1 MTMKKIIL
9 SIILPALVLL
19 AALPAAAAPK
29 AEAQFDK
36 LVKTYTL
43 NPDGS
48 QEVRVIKQLTLYTH
62 AAMNSLYGETFIVY
76 DPAYQQLTINDSYT
90 RQTDGSIVRTP
101 DNAFVEVLPSAAA
114 DAPAYNGLK
123 EMVVVHTGLELGA
136 TIYLDYTIVT
146 KAGALPALDIFEPVE
161 ELSPIRNYELS
172 ISVPDGTPL
181 HYELLNGKAAP
192 KVSVADGM
200 RKVAWTLKNVKPRPR
215 YLPVSVQA
223 GSLQAVAATTFDSR
237 EAVLNVLSSQAYS
250 PDDEAVKALLA
261 SFDEGVA
268 DRRSVLDKI
277 NDYITSGLGQSRL
290 TLAQTG
296 YRVRPAADVIGSA
309 YATSAE
315 RALLADALVR
325 AAGQQSD
332 ISLAFPLTEDEAA
345 AGLSSLMAIS
355 SSPVCSDRSFQSY
368 VSIGDYVSLC
378 NLDGSKV
385 EAGGIDARLE
395 LVNTLS
401 ISAGDGKALGG
412 GCYSFSFPEGDSQ
425 WLRQVYASTTAN
437 TTRSVNLL
445 LPYLPEET
453 LTYVL
458 DNEDGMATVALPED
472 RTVSNSVG
480 TVSLRTEQK
489 DGNTVLIL
497 SLKLGTQLIA
507 PGLYPQYYR
516 LMSEWYT
523 LCATPLIFSAE

>member
-43 NPDGS
+43 NHDGS

-261 SFDEGVA
+261 SLTRAWPTGVPCWT
-268 DRRSVLDKI
+268 RSMT
-277 NDYITSGLGQSRL
+277 TSP
-290 TLAQTG
+290 
-296 YRVRPAADVIGSA
+296 PA
-309 YATSAE
+309 
-315 RALLADALVR
+315 
-325 AAGQQSD
+325 
-332 ISLAFPLTEDEAA
+332 
-345 AGLSSLMAIS
+345 
-355 SSPVCSDRSFQSY
+355 SDRA
-368 VSIGDYVSLC
+368 V
-378 NLDGSKV
+378 
-385 EAGGIDARLE
+385 
-395 LVNTLS
+395 
-401 ISAGDGKALGG
+401 
-412 GCYSFSFPEGDSQ
+412 
-425 WLRQVYASTTAN
+425 
-437 TTRSVNLL
+437 
-445 LPYLPEET
+445 
-453 LTYVL
+453 
-458 DNEDGMATVALPED
+458 
-472 RTVSNSVG
+472 
-480 TVSLRTEQK
+480 
-489 DGNTVLIL
+489 
-497 SLKLGTQLIA
+497 
-507 PGLYPQYYR
+507 
-516 LMSEWYT
+516 
-523 LCATPLIFSAE
+523 

>member
-1 MTMKKIIL
+1 MKKIIL
-9 SIILPALVLL
+9 SIILPTLVLL
-19 AALPAAAAPK
+19 SALPANAASK

-36 LVKTYTL
+36 LVKTYIL

-48 QEVRVIKQLTLYTH
+48 QEMRVRKQLTIYTH
-62 AAMNSLYGETFIVY
+62 AAMNDLYGETFIIY
-76 DPAYQQLTINDSYT
+76 DPSYQELVIHESYT
-90 RQTDGSIVRTP
+90 RQKDGTVVMTP
-101 DNAFVEVLPSAAA
+101 ANAFVEVLPSAAA
-114 DAPAYNGLK
+114 DAPEYNGLK

-136 TIYLDYTIVT
+136 TVYLDYTIFT

-200 RKVAWTLKNVKPRPR
+200 RTVAWTLKNVKPRPR

-223 GSLQAVAATTFDSR
+223 GSLQAVAATTFESR
-237 EAVLNVLSSQAYS
+237 EAILNVLSSQAYS
-250 PDDEAVKALLA
+250 PDEEAVKALLA

-277 NDYITSGLGQSRL
+277 NDYLISGLGQSRL
-290 TLAQTG
+290 TLSQTG
-296 YRVRPAADVIGSA
+296 YRVRPAAEVIGSA

-315 RALLADALVR
+315 RALLADALVK
-325 AAGQQSD
+325 AAGQESD
-332 ISLAFPLTEDEAA
+332 VSLAFPLTEDEAA

-355 SSPVCSDRSFQSY
+355 SSPVCSDRSFKNY
-368 VSIGDYVSLC
+368 MSIGDYVSLC

-385 EAGGIDARLE
+385 EGCGTDASLE
-395 LVNTLS
+395 IVNTLR
-401 ISAGDGKALGG
+401 ISAADGKALGEG
-412 GCYSFSFPEGDSQ
+412 YYSFVFPEGDSQ
-425 WLRQVYASTTAN
+425 WLRLVYASTTAN

-458 DNEDGMATVALPED
+458 DNEDGMIPVVLPED

-480 TVSLRTEQK
+480 AVSLRTEQK
-489 DGNTVLIL
+489 DGKTTLIL
-497 SLKLGTQLIA
+497 SLKLGTQLIT
-507 PGLYPQYYR
+507 PELYPQYYR
-516 LMSEWYT
+516 LMCEWYT
-523 LCATPLIFSAE
+523 LYTTPLIFSAE

>member
-1 MTMKKIIL
+1 
-9 SIILPALVLL
+9 
-19 AALPAAAAPK
+19 
-29 AEAQFDK
+29 
-36 LVKTYTL
+36 
-43 NPDGS
+43 
-48 QEVRVIKQLTLYTH
+48 
-62 AAMNSLYGETFIVY
+62 
-76 DPAYQQLTINDSYT
+76 
-90 RQTDGSIVRTP
+90 
-101 DNAFVEVLPSAAA
+101 
-114 DAPAYNGLK
+114 
-123 EMVVVHTGLELGA
+123 MVVVHTGLELGA

-412 GCYSFSFPEGDSQ
+412 GCYSFSFPEGDSK
-425 WLRQVYASTTAN
+425 WLRQVYPSTTAN

-445 LPYLPEET
+445 LPYLPEEI

-458 DNEDGMATVALPED
+458 DNEDGMTPVALPED

-489 DGNTVLIL
+489 DGNTVLTL

-507 PGLYPQYYR
+507 PGLYPQYYQ